1 VQQTLDTL
9 AHLFRGFVRE
19 RDREDVPTG
28 NVFVGDE
35 ISNAM
40 GDGRLVVK
48 GVPSPRA
55 GAFNH
60 TVQAGQ
66 NGPQRGAKKHKL
78 V

>member
-40 GDGRLVVK
+40 GDD
-48 GVPSPRA
+48 A
-55 GAFNH
+55 CFTGAC
-60 TVQAGQ
+60 AGQ
-66 NGPQRGAKKHKL
+66 NKERTFSREYCFSLL
-78 V
+78 VV